1 MLHLVYFSFFFFFY
15 KMPLCLVVC
24 LLCCFFF
31 FTAGY
36 LISSI
41 HWRHANE
48 DDNASNVFIASYI
61 DTASPRCCCGLS

>member
-31 FTAGY
+31 TTGY

-41 HWRHANE
+41 HWRRANE

>member
-31 FTAGY
+31 TTGY

-41 HWRHANE
+41 HWRYANE